1 MNVTINAPEE
11 LVGQIVAASIRES
24 YERAKQE
31 VKELKEA
38 RKEQGGA
45 FTSYKEEEDLKSTK
59 RYVKA
64 LRKVYCYYT
73 SEVLE

>member
-11 LVGQIVAASIRES
+11 LVDQIVAASIRES

-45 FTSYKEEEDLKSTK
+45 FPSYKEEDLKSTK